1 MNNDEPGK
9 LAMNSRP
16 RPFSPEV
23 SIVIAC
29 HNARLWI
36 AETLQS
42 TRRPYPW
49 PVELIVVDDGSTD
62 GSGEII
68 ARDFPEARL
77 VRTANHGCSAAR
89 RHGTELA
96 TGHFLKYLD
105 ADDLLVGDLMVRQVE
120 LAERTGAEVVYGNW
134 QRLTQREGRWQPGER
149 VERTWQSVN
158 SDVEIAF
165 FTAMWCPTAAYL
177 WRVDFLNTRHP
188 GWHPNLPVIQD
199 ARFALDA
206 AIAGARFAHDAEVGV
221 HYRVHQSGSVATSN
235 PLKFARDCWTNAL
248 EIRDHWTKADTLHG
262 ARRAALLDVLEY
274 IAFDVYPRDRALARE
289 VVRSAK
295 AVDPTWQP
303 TGSRWRRL
311 LGGALGF
318 EAVAR
323 LRTGLDQGRRILR
336 RVSTAA

>member
-1 MNNDEPGK
+1 MNGAPT
-9 LAMNSRP
+9 
-16 RPFSPEV
+16 PEASTPTCGLPKV
-23 SIVIAC
+23 SIVVPC
-29 HNARLWI
+29 HNGRRWI
-36 AETLQS
+36 GETLAS

-49 PVELIVVDDGSTD
+49 PVELIVVDDGSSD

-68 ARDFPEARL
+68 ARDFPEVRL
-77 VRTANHGCSAAR
+77 VHTANRGCSAAR
-89 RHGTELA
+89 QHGTELA
-96 TGHFLKYLD
+96 TGHYLKYLD
-105 ADDLLVGDLMVRQVE
+105 ADDLLVGDLVARQVE
-120 LAERTGAEVVYGNW
+120 LAERTDAEVIYGNW

-149 VERTWQSVN
+149 VERAWQAVSP
-158 SDVEIAF
+158 DVEIAF
-165 FTAMWCPTAAYL
+165 FTTMWCPTAAYL
-177 WRVDFLNTRHP
+177 WRVDFLRTRHP
-188 GWHPNLPVIQD
+188 GWHANLPVIQD

-206 AIAGARFAHDAEVGV
+206 AIAGARFVHDAEVGV
-221 HYRVHQSGSVATSN
+221 HYRVHQGGSVATSN

-248 EIRDHWTKADTLHG
+248 EIRDHWARIGTLRG
-262 ARRAALLDVLEY
+262 ARRTALLDVLEY

-289 VVRSAK
+289 VVRSAQS
-295 AVDPTWQP
+295 VDPTWHP